1 MLRQLQALVLVDA
14 LHVTMFLQQSRV
26 VVQQLLRRP
35 QR

>member
-1 MLRQLQALVLVDA
+1 MLRQLQALVPVAA
-14 LHVTMFLQQSRV
+14 LRVTMFLQQFRV